1 MSKKRDM
8 QRIIRAWKDETKATA
23 IDMDK
28 VALHAAGKGWP
39 LPTPKS
45 ALEILSKQ
53 FADAAREQTE
63 RDPKTGRPYRL
74 YHAYPQKVG
83 EQTHFFWYDIHEATR
98 PVMHKSAVNRREQ
111 MVSDGVQLTL
121 DLSYWNSINP
131 DKEKIDLPMDL
142 GPDIQW
148 RLNTPDDTE
157 DGSEGEA
164 A

>member
-39 LPTPKS
+39 LP
-45 ALEILSKQ
+45 
-53 FADAAREQTE
+53 
-63 RDPKTGRPYRL
+63 
-74 YHAYPQKVG
+74 PQKVG